1 MKLIRLD
8 TTDSTNTRT
17 FQYLKRFDP
26 VVVIANTQTGG
37 RGRGEN
43 RWESPRGNI
52 YLSVGKTLNARVL
65 PGLSVRIAIHVVS
78 RLNSL
83 LKGEK
88 LRIKWP
94 NDIYFHDKKAGG
106 ILVES
111 KITAETTR
119 VAAGIGLNIAV
130 SPLENAA
137 CLPALSALPLENME
151 QFLVEAILAAFSD
164 MDNADLLNKL
174 RNMSWFQIG
183 DTVRFS
189 EGGSPVDAVFDGYTD
204 KLAMMI
210 QNGNGKRPIL
220 ASEVSKIRKFPFK
233 KK

>member
-17 FQYLKRFDP
+17 FQYLTRFDP
-26 VVVIANTQTGG
+26 VIVIANTQNSG
-37 RGRGEN
+37 RGREGN
-43 RWESPRGNI
+43 SWESPRGNI
-52 YLSVGKTLNARVL
+52 YLSVGKTLNTRTL

-94 NDIYFHDKKAGG
+94 NDIYFYDKKAGG

-111 KITAETTR
+111 KITAETAR
-119 VAAGIGLNIAV
+119 IAAGIGLNIAV

-137 CLPALSALPLENME
+137 CLPELSALPLENVE
-151 QFLVEAILAAFSD
+151 QFLVEAILTAFSD
-164 MDNADLLNKL
+164 MDNTALLNKL
-174 RNMSWFQIG
+174 RDLSWFQIG

-189 EGGSPVDAVFDGYTD
+189 EGGSPVDAVFDGYSN

-210 QNGNGKRPIL
+210 QTGNKKRPVL
-220 ASEVSKIRKFPFK
+220 ASEVSKIRKSPLK
-233 KK
+233 EK